1 MMFTNLKKQARQGLL
16 AFSLLISFFA
26 VSGYVSSNLPSS
38 TTTNTEVL
46 AANSVV
52 LKHGISYKRA
62 FCSFYRIRL
71 SNVKLNDNYS
81 QRVLLHNKL
90 TISRYHH
97 LAQLFS
103 AYRSAPDYQFM
114 NIPRVSYPDA
124 GLIG

>member
-1 MMFTNLKKQARQGLL
+1 MFTNLKKQARQGLL

-26 VSGYVSSNLPSS
+26 ISGYVSSNLSNC

-71 SNVKLNDNYS
+71 FNIKLSDTYN
-81 QRVLLHNKL
+81 QQVLLHNKL

-103 AYRSAPDYQFM
+103 GYKSALDYQFM

>member
-1 MMFTNLKKQARQGLL
+1 MMFTNLKKQARQSLL

-46 AANSVV
+46 AANSVA

-71 SNVKLNDNYS
+71 LNIQLSNNYY

-103 AYRSAPDYQFM
+103 AYKSAPDYQFM

>member
-1 MMFTNLKKQARQGLL
+1 MLTNLKKQARQGLL
-16 AFSLLISFFA
+16 AFSLLVSFFA
-26 VSGYVSSNLPSS
+26 ISGYVSSNLPNNIA
-38 TTTNTEVL
+38 TNTEVL
-46 AANSVV
+46 AANSVA

-62 FCSFYRIRL
+62 FCSFFRIRL
-71 SNVKLNDNYS
+71 FNIKLSDNHNP
-81 QRVLLHNKL
+81 RILLYNKL

-103 AYRSAPDYQFM
+103 AYRSDPDYQFM